1 MRTYAAAALPHGC
14 STVQILRNQKAGCV
28 RWIGHTRS
36 RYHRTEL
43 SVGVALDDRDGD
55 HDGLYQ
61 GVRYFRTTPGH
72 AVIVKARFVA
82 YVFNKATLLYDMTS
96 AVSRP
101 KPPTHTHARATT
113 KHTRATT
120 HLPRRASSTPT
131 IATLARPPNHNKQ
144 DHVDQL
150 IILTDH
156 HHHHHHH
163 HHPQRSMT
171 MGLLSSPLS
180 GRQRL
185 GSGRTWRRIAFGT
198 GGPRS

>member
-101 KPPTHTHARATT
+101 HLPHPSPPTHTRAQPRNIHAQPHISPDAP
-113 KHTRATT
+113 APP
-120 HLPRRASSTPT
+120 LP
-131 IATLARPPNHNKQ
+131 
-144 DHVDQL
+144 
-150 IILTDH
+150 
-156 HHHHHHH
+156 
-163 HHPQRSMT
+163 
-171 MGLLSSPLS
+171 SPLS
-180 GRQRL
+180 IPL
-185 GSGRTWRRIAFGT
+185 
-198 GGPRS
+198 